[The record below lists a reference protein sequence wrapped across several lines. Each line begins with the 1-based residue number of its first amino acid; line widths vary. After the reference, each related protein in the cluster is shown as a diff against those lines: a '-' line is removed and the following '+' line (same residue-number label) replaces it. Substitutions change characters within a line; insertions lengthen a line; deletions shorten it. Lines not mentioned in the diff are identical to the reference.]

1 MSSTSNE
8 PQSRP
13 PPVRDESSGVAPY
26 RLPVYI
32 ACTVLALVI
41 NYFLGKDMA
50 WDTLSYH
57 LYAGFSGVNDR
68 LAQDYFAAGPA
79 SYFNPYVYV
88 PFYYLVSANLSSLEI
103 GSILAAAHSVILWLT
118 YELAASVCPL
128 NDRHGRLTFGLCAIA
143 LALINPILLQEIG
156 STFADITTGEL
167 VLAGWLLLARAIRTP
182 SMVRVLCAGLLLG
195 AVTALKLTNAVH
207 AIAGFSVLIMLPL
220 ALRER
225 ISYGLAYGTA
235 LGVGF
240 GAVAAPWSYR
250 LAKMF
255 GNPLFPL
262 MNNVF
267 RSPDF
272 TLEPLHHYRFIP
284 STIAEALWRPFAMID
299 PVVMVHEELRAPDPR
314 YAILLVLVVVF
325 FFWWLRRRRSAVQ
338 PTLNSD
344 AVSARV
350 LAGIGCGLAVDWVAW
365 LIGSGN
371 SRYFLPM
378 ASVAAVVLAALLFRL
393 FAARPKV
400 RNYILLGIFATQG
413 VQLWMGTDYRWTA
426 PIPWD
431 DHWFRTTV
439 PAKLASEPNLF
450 LTIGSESDSFIAP
463 YLASGSGLVN
473 FSGSYTLGSD
483 GANGARIKTLISRYT
498 PHVRVL
504 TRGERLY
511 RSDER
516 RSPNRAQ
523 IDNALEPFGLRVD
536 ETDCATIAVHGLP
549 PGREFTWGSSKQAVP
564 PSPDTTYLV
573 SCRVTPDTTDHS
585 SDISAH
591 RDADLA
597 LDRLEDACPALFQP
611 RRPHTEY
618 IAGGGLRRYMNTD
631 LSAWVSGGWVKF
643 LQPST
648 GGDIVYLGHESDWVK
663 APLRLSCG
671 RRDGIFFAT
680 VAEPMNGP

>member
-8 PQSRP
+8 PQ
-13 PPVRDESSGVAPY
+13 SSGVAPY

-32 ACTVLALVI
+32 ACTVLALII

-57 LYAGFSGVNDR
+57 LYAGFSAVNDR
-68 LAQDYFAAGPA
+68 FAQDYFAAGPA
-79 SYFNPYVYV
+79 SYFNPYVYA
-88 PFYYLVSANLSSLEI
+88 PFYYLVSTHLSSLEI
-103 GSILAAAHSVILWLT
+103 SSILAAAHSAILWLT

-128 NDRHGRLTFGLCAIA
+128 NDRRGRLMFGLCGVA

-182 SMVRVLCAGLLLG
+182 SMMRVVCAGLLLG
-195 AVTALKLTNAVH
+195 AVTALKLTNAMH
-207 AIAGFSVLIMLPL
+207 AIAGFAVLIMLPL
-220 ALRER
+220 VLRER
-225 ISYGLAYGTA
+225 LRYGLAYGVA
-235 LGVGF
+235 LGVSF
-240 GAVAAPWSYR
+240 AAVTAPWSYR

-272 TLEPLHHYRFIP
+272 TIERLHHYRFIP
-284 STIAEALWRPFAMID
+284 ATIAEALWRPFAMID

-314 YAILLVLVVVF
+314 YAILLVLICAFVF
-325 FFWWLRRRRSAVQ
+325 RWLWRRRRPSSGQ
-338 PTLNSD
+338 PASSTD

-350 LAGIGCGLAVDWVAW
+350 LAAISCGLFVDWVAW

-400 RNYILLGIFATQG
+400 RNYILAAILGVQG
-413 VQLWMGTDYRWTA
+413 VQLWMGTDYRWN
-426 PIPWD
+426 PVPWD
-431 DHWFRTTV
+431 DHWFRISV

-450 LTIGSESDSFIAP
+450 LTMGARSDSFIAP
-463 YLASGSGLVN
+463 YLASGSGLIN
-473 FSGSYTLGSD
+473 FSGGYTLDSD
-483 GANGARIKTLISRYT
+483 GANGARIRTLIGRYA

-504 TRGERLY
+504 IRGEKIY
-511 RSDER
+511 RDDER
-516 RSPNRAQ
+516 RRPNRTQ

-536 ETDCATIAVHGLP
+536 QTDCATIAVHGLP
-549 PGREFTWGSSKQAVP
+549 PDLEFTFGSSKPAVP
-564 PSPDTTYLV
+564 ASRDTTYLV
-573 SCRVTPDTTDHS
+573 SCRVTADTTDHS

-611 RRPHTEY
+611 RRPRTEY
-618 IAGGGLRRYMNTD
+618 SAGGGLRRYLNTD
-631 LSAWVSGGWVKF
+631 LSAWVSNGWVKF
-643 LQPST
+643 QQPST
-648 GGDIVYLGHESDWVK
+648 GGEMFHLGHESDWVK

-671 RRDGIFFAT
+671 RRDGVFFAA
-680 VAEPMNGP
+680 VAESMDGP